1 MGKDMKPIRRLFPR
15 FYAWVMFF
23 FRFDDRLM
31 LIIFGALVGSCSGL
45 AALAL
50 HHGLTA
56 LSGLIRGYRPFWWSF
71 VLPGVGAA
79 LSALFVDKLFR
90 EGNAGHGVPEVVY
103 SVSRFG
109 GLMRFR
115 SSFSPLISSC
125 LTIGSG
131 GSAGPEAPVVMSGA
145 AIGSNIAQLFS
156 FNERQRITLVGCGTA
171 GAIAAIFN
179 APIAGLVF
187 TIEVIVGEWSAMN
200 IIPIAVAAV
209 SGAQVCRLLQ
219 GNQIAFTRLQFAT
232 DITDT
237 LSALG
242 LAVITA
248 AASILLTR
256 SLRISH
262 RLSLYAPAPVW
273 LRAAMGGCMVGGIGW
288 FLPQVL
294 GQGYHSIQTVVQ
306 GGFSHG
312 LLLVSLVVL
321 GKILATAITLGWG
334 GFGGIF
340 APSLVIGS
348 FSGLMF
354 YRFIAWAWPGIAWA
368 DEGCFALLGMAG
380 MISGIL
386 QAPLTG
392 IFLIVEIT
400 GGYEV
405 ILPLILV
412 SVISTTL
419 CHVFEPA
426 SYYMKDLVEKGHFLR
441 PRTDARVLADL
452 RVAEL
457 VETDCLPVTKEM
469 NLGDFIK
476 IMQKSR
482 RNFFPVEDAAT
493 GAFLG
498 MVRLD
503 DIREYLFDPLLY
515 ETVFIEQ
522 IMDSRVETVGLEDD
536 VSGILS
542 RMDAGHLFSM
552 PVVADGRF
560 VGMISKATLLDKY
573 RYELMVQTGQG

>member
-1 MGKDMKPIRRLFPR
+1 
-15 FYAWVMFF
+15 MFLS
-23 FRFDDRLM
+23 RFDDRLI
-31 LIIFGALVGSCSGL
+31 LIILGVLVGSCSGL

-50 HHGLTA
+50 HYGLVV
-56 LSGLIRGYRPFWWSF
+56 LSGLARGYRLFWWAF
-71 VLPGVGAA
+71 ILPGIGAA

-90 EGNAGHGVPEVVY
+90 EGKAGHGVPEVVY

-115 SSFSPLISSC
+115 SCFSPLISSC

-156 FNERQRITLVGCGTA
+156 LNERQRVTLLGCGTA

-187 TIEVIVGEWSAMN
+187 TIEVIVGEWSAVN
-200 IIPIAVAAV
+200 IVPIAVAAV

-219 GNQIAFTRLQFAT
+219 GNQIAFTSFQFAT
-232 DITDT
+232 DIVDT
-237 LSALG
+237 LGAVG
-242 LAVITA
+242 LAVVTA
-248 AASILLTR
+248 AACILLTR
-256 SLRISH
+256 ALRVSHRIS
-262 RLSLYAPAPVW
+262 LTVPVPVW
-273 LRAAMGGCMVGGIGW
+273 LRAALGGCLVGGIGLY
-288 FLPQVL
+288 LPDVL
-294 GQGYHSIQTVVQ
+294 GQGYHSIQTVVE
-306 GGFSHG
+306 GGFSSG
-312 LLLVSLVVL
+312 LVLVTLVVL
-321 GKILATAITLGWG
+321 GKILATAVTLGWG
-334 GFGGIF
+334 GSGGIF

-354 YRFIAWAWPGIAWA
+354 FRVIDWVWPGIAWA
-368 DEGCFALLGMAG
+368 DAGCFALLGMAG
-380 MISGIL
+380 MISGML

-419 CHVFEPA
+419 CHAFEPA
-426 SYYMKDLVEKGHFLR
+426 SYYMKDLVEKGRFLR

-457 VETDCLPVTKEM
+457 VETDCLAVTKEM
-469 NLGDFIK
+469 KLGDFVK

-482 RNFFPVEDAAT
+482 RNFFPVEDEAT

-498 MVRLD
+498 MIRLD
-503 DIREYLFDPLLY
+503 DIREYLFDPMLY
-515 ETVFIEQ
+515 EAVFMEQ
-522 IMDSRVETVGLEDD
+522 IMDSRVETVGLDDD
-536 VSGILS
+536 VSEILA
-542 RMDAGHLFSM
+542 RMDAGRLFSM

-573 RYELMVQTGQG
+573 RYELMVQTDH

>member
-1 MGKDMKPIRRLFPR
+1 MNRVKPIRRLSSR
-15 FYAWVMFF
+15 FYSWVKFF
-23 FRFDDRLM
+23 SRFDDRLM
-31 LIIFGALVGSCSGL
+31 LIIFGVLVGSCSGL

-50 HHGLTA
+50 HYGLHT

-71 VLPGVGAA
+71 ILPGFGAA
-79 LSALFVDKLFR
+79 LSALFVDKVFR
-90 EGNAGHGVPEVVY
+90 EGKAGHGVPEVVY

-145 AIGSNIAQLFS
+145 AIGSNIAQVFS
-156 FNERQRITLVGCGTA
+156 LNERQRITLVGCGTA

-187 TIEVIVGEWSAMN
+187 TIEVIVGEWSAVN
-200 IIPIAVAAV
+200 IVPIAVASVA
-209 SGAQVCRLLQ
+209 GAQVCRLLQ
-219 GNQIAFTRLQFAT
+219 GNQMAFTDLAFT
-232 DITDT
+232 VDVGDT
-237 LSALG
+237 LVCVG
-242 LAVITA
+242 LAVLTA

-256 SLRISH
+256 ALRLSH
-262 RLSLYAPAPVW
+262 RLSLFVPVPVW
-273 LRAAMGGCMVGGIGW
+273 IRAALGGCAVGGIGL
-288 FLPQVL
+288 FLPDVL
-294 GQGYHSIQTVVQ
+294 GQGYHSIQAVVE
-306 GGFSHG
+306 GAFPHG
-312 LLLVSLVVL
+312 LLIVALLVLA
-321 GKILATAITLGWG
+321 KILSTALTLGWG
-334 GFGGIF
+334 GSGGVF

-348 FSGLMF
+348 FSGLL
-354 YRFIAWAWPGIAWA
+354 YHQLITLVWPGVAWA
-368 DEGCFALLGMAG
+368 DGGCFALLGMAG

-392 IFLIVEIT
+392 IFLIVDIT

-419 CHVFEPA
+419 CHTFEPA
-426 SYYMKDLVEKGHFLR
+426 SYYLKDLVEKGHFLR

-452 RVAEL
+452 RVEEL
-457 VETDCLPVTKEM
+457 VETDCLTVTKETK
-469 NLGDFIK
+469 LGDFVK

-482 RNFFPVEDAAT
+482 RNFFPVEDAST
-493 GAFLG
+493 GVFLG

-503 DIREYLFDPLLY
+503 DIREYLFDSLFY

-536 VSGILS
+536 VAEILT
-542 RMDAGHLFSM
+542 RMDAGRLFSM
-552 PVVADGRF
+552 PVVDKGRF

-573 RYELMVQTGQG
+573 RHELMVQTV